1 MSDMQQ
7 RLKNLR
13 TKGRGIIIAVLVII
27 VFVFLLNFAGN
38 FYYVLERVKPEEI
51 GVQFRG
57 GRIHNVVGPGI
68 YNDFGLFVEM
78 EKVSTQAIPF
88 KVTDP
93 ELITQDKQRIGL
105 VVSGDIFRPNL
116 EKRDILRRLWPQY
129 RGIYLENDLAAAR
142 VEDLAKQAMK
152 VCVGERTFD
161 EAVIGEARDALRAC
175 IDTELDLMVDQ
186 FGLNIENLAV
196 PEVIISEE
204 VQAALDAIV
213 RSRLETEKA
222 AQDQLKAQAEAAAEQ
237 ARQEGE
243 IRVEQSRIQE
253 QTRQQTQLA
262 ELERQRLEA
271 QQAVIEAQRA
281 NELAQLETERAKIEA
296 TKRNELLAAQRDLE
310 INEALAEAAAA
321 KAQADSAL
329 EKALAELYAENP
341 AYVSWLV
348 AQANANALT
357 ETDKVI
363 FTPQGTTPNIVVP
376 GPGIQP
382 TVDTT
387 P

>member
-1 MSDMQQ
+1 MSDLQE
-7 RLKNLR
+7 RFKKAKI
-13 TKGRGIIIAVLVII
+13 KGRSILIGVLIVIVLI
-27 VFVFLLNFAGN
+27 FLLNFAGN
-38 FYYVLERVKPEEI
+38 FYYLLERVKPEEV

-93 ELITQDKQRIGL
+93 ELITKDKQRIGL

-129 RGIYLENDLAAAR
+129 RGIYLEDELAAAR

-262 ELERQRLEA
+262 ELERQRLDA
-271 QQAVIEAQRA
+271 QQEVIEAERA
-281 NELAQLETERAKIEA
+281 NELARLETERAKIEA

-329 EKALAELYAENP
+329 ERALAELYAENP
-341 AYVSWLV
+341 QYVSWLV
-348 AQANANALT
+348 AQANAEALT

-363 FTPQGTTPNIVVP
+363 FTPEGTTPSIVVP